1 MKLKIISWNL
11 NGLLSCVENS
21 SFEPIKKLNPDIVFV
36 QETRTHQKPVII
48 DGYKHVFNPAQ
59 RDGYSGTAVLYKKEL
74 SPKSIVTGFH
84 TYPPDTEGRVITV
97 ELDSVFIVGAYFP
110 NSQANF
116 SRHDYRVEWDKCF
129 YNHINELL
137 WEKPVIICGDFN
149 LVCSELDFFEEN
161 EREKFRMKGYITDE
175 QNAFQ
180 TLIDIGFKDVFRSLC
195 PTARSYTWWSNRLNK
210 REENRGWRLDYFL
223 VSEEIFNGI
232 LCISHHNEIYG
243 SDHCPIE
250 LQIEV
255 SDDKYDYENAKGA
268 ELEKRWNSID
278 WDAAE
283 VRLDFLQQ
291 QLTFAAFEHDNDRIK
306 RLQAELVRD
315 LQIKCLAVRRV
326 SDNAGVPGVDKVKWK
341 TPAQKMAAALSLTS
355 KNYHAMPFRQIHL
368 IAKNNG
374 KIRKPNLPTYY
385 DRAMSVLYGYSL
397 IPVTEAWSERKSFAF
412 RPGRSTQDAHAYIMD
427 ALEKYNAPKFMVCVD
442 VKGYYAHIQHD
453 WILDNVP
460 MDRKVLEQFLN
471 AGFIFEGELF
481 SASEIGISEGMSI
494 SPYIGNFVLDGL
506 QRYIFTGLYGDDY
519 NSKNIDYSNGNLIRF
534 ADDILIQARDQYTA
548 ELALEFVKEFLEKRG
563 LTTSPEK
570 TKICDISVGFTY
582 LSRTYFKR
590 NNVVTAR
597 PSDSAVK
604 RFIADISETIKDYK
618 GSQRELINLVNKKLT
633 GWAGYHRCTDA
644 VEAFHEVDIAVQTA
658 LLEAAIAKHPLLP
671 LPKVQAKYWYREPS
685 GRHSYT
691 LPNDKTVRIIWL
703 EDTMLTNHNKLN
715 TSVNVFL
722 DKEKLERKT
731 HSREI
736 QNVTGR
742 YKVVWERQG
751 GRCYY
756 CGKKILQDQP
766 RALVPLDITKPPSV
780 YNSAYIHKICELNE
794 LEIIRTDEDITYL
807 RPYDVRRILTTI
819 SEDAAENT
827 TRKFITPK
835 WRYYALKL
843 YLQKITADK
852 VTLTFAQ
859 IEKIVGFKL
868 PLSSK
873 KYPSWWSH
881 KSSQNAICDAWTSE
895 GFVKQ
900 QLDIVGEKLYLH
912 REVKRKTVDIPN
924 VILNGDMPENA
935 RIEVE
940 DFCQYIIKKYGLKDK

>member
-1 MKLKIISWNL
+1 MQIKIISWNV
-11 NGLLSCVENS
+11 NGILACNNS
-21 SFEPIKKLNPDIVFV
+21 GSFAKIAALNPDIIFL
-36 QETRTHQKPVII
+36 QETKTHQKPTIL
-48 DGYKHVFNPAQ
+48 DGYMHVYNLAQ

-74 SPKSIVTGFH
+74 TPKSIFSGFH

-97 ELDSVFIVGAYFP
+97 ELDSVFVVGAYFP
-110 NSQANF
+110 NSQANLN
-116 SRHDYRVEWDKCF
+116 RHDYRMEWDKCF

-161 EREKFRMKGYITDE
+161 EREKFKMKGYITDE
-175 QNAFQ
+175 QNSFQ
-180 TLIDIGFKDVFRSLC
+180 ALVDLGFKDVYRTLC
-195 PTARSYTWWSNRLNK
+195 PTTRSYTWWSNRLNK
-210 REENRGWRLDYFL
+210 REQNRGWRLDYFL
-223 VSEEIFNGI
+223 VSEEIFDGI
-232 LCISHHNEIYG
+232 LSITHHSNIYG

-250 LQIEV
+250 LHIEV
-255 SDDKYDYENAKGA
+255 SDSNSDYESATGT
-268 ELEKRWNSID
+268 ELEKQWNSID
-278 WDAAE
+278 WKAAE
-283 VRLDFLQQ
+283 ARLDFLQQ
-291 QLTFAAFEHDNDRIK
+291 QITFAAFEHDTDRIK

-315 LQIKCLAVRRV
+315 LQIKCLAVRKV
-326 SDNAGVPGVDKVKWK
+326 SGNAGVPGVDKVKWK

-355 KNYHAMPFRQIHL
+355 KNYQAKPFRQIHL

-412 RPGRSTQDAHAYIMD
+412 RPGRSTQDAHSYIME
-427 ALEKYNAPKFMVCVD
+427 ALEKNNAPQYMVCID
-442 VKGYYAHIQHD
+442 VKGYYAHIHHD

-481 SASEIGISEGMSI
+481 SASEMGISEGMSI

-506 QRYIFTGLYGDDY
+506 QKYIFEGLYGDNY
-519 NSKNIDYSNGNLIRF
+519 NEKNIDYSNGNLIRF
-534 ADDILIQARDQYTA
+534 ADDILVQARDMYTA

-582 LSRTYFKR
+582 LSRAYFKR
-590 NNVVTAR
+590 NGVVTAR
-597 PSDSAVK
+597 PTEKAVK
-604 RFIADISETIKDYK
+604 RFIADISETIKDFK
-618 GSQRELINLVNKKLT
+618 GSQRELINLVNKKLS

-658 LLEAAIAKHPLLP
+658 LLEAAMAKHPLQP
-671 LPKVQAKYWYREPS
+671 LQKVQSKYWYQEPS

-691 LPNDKTVRIIWL
+691 LPNDKTVRVIWL
-703 EDTMLTNHNKLN
+703 EDTMLIEHNKLN

-722 DKEKLERKT
+722 DKDKVERKT

-756 CGKKILQDQP
+756 CGRKILQDQP
-766 RALVPLDITKPPSV
+766 RSLVPLDLAKSPSV
-780 YNSAYIHKICELNE
+780 YNSAYIHKLCELNE
-794 LEIIRTDEDITYL
+794 LEIIRTDEDISYL
-807 RPYDVRRILTTI
+807 RPYDVKRILTSI
-819 SEDAAENT
+819 SEVAVEKT
-827 TRKFITPK
+827 TRKSITPQ
-835 WRYYALKL
+835 WRYYPLKT
-843 YLQKITADK
+843 YFQKITADK
-852 VTLTFAQ
+852 IALTFTQ

-868 PLSSK
+868 PLSAK

-881 KSSQNAICDAWTSE
+881 KSSQNAICDAWTSA

-900 QLDIVGEKLYLH
+900 
-912 REVKRKTVDIPN
+912 RVDIDDEKVYLYRDVSRKAVEIPN
-924 VILNGDMPENA
+924 AILNGEIPENA

-940 DFCQYIIKKYGLKDK
+940 QFCQYIVKKYGLKDK